1 MKKFN
6 MDDVKVN
13 IIHTGNLTHEQ
24 QLEKVKKINEAFV
37 DIAVKFHVDR
47 IKARARG
54 EEVEE
59 LPYPP
64 KS

>member
-13 IIHTGNLTHEQ
+13 IIKVGNLSHEE
-24 QLEKVKKINEAFV
+24 QLEKVKKFNEAFV

-47 IKARARG
+47 IKARAEG
-54 EEVEE
+54 KEVQE
-59 LPYPP
+59 LIIN
-64 KS
+64 K